1 MRLTTVNQSSSIC
14 DYRLSALLSVLCNSV
29 PSLTRDLNQYIVT
42 YLLTYL
48 LTVARHDNVC
58 EDLYIIDPFINIHK
72 FI

>member
-1 MRLTTVNQSSSIC
+1 MRRLTTVNQSSSIC

-48 LTVARHDNVC
+48 LTYSGKARQC
-58 EDLYIIDPFINIHK
+58 M
-72 FI
+72 